1 MEVKEKSKKREL
13 IKTIAIIFL
22 VILLILT
29 FFSNTFMNY
38 SLPEVATQV
47 VTSGTIN
54 ARIRGSGTVSPNES
68 YEVVIDQTREVRSVC
83 VRVGDTV
90 AEGDLLFVLGDMES
104 EELKTAQDALQT
116 LELEYQRKILTLSKE
131 YATGD
136 MNVRSIQAALER
148 AIADRD
154 ANVVTEAEISY
165 AKGDLAQAESQLS
178 EAKLI
183 LEELK
188 AAETN
193 GQGEDSKYAAAKAK
207 VDELQKKV
215 DDLTAQISAD
225 EESLAKLDTGSD
237 LSGERAIRDAQTA
250 LDRAQTKWAADW
262 AANLENLR
270 LLTGFWQLSSTPHAF
285 SSNEQVEIERQL
297 SALKRADE
305 NAKQEYQDKWGNWT
319 PPADDPGA
327 TKPTDTYPYSYD
339 DVRAAYTAV
348 LASQQAVDTAQ
359 ETYNRAVEDQKNATN
374 STAQQRQTLQ
384 QRISSAR
391 GELTAAQAQLQ
402 QAKQEL
408 SSAATSN
415 SQLREQIKVYESSER
430 DLTARVATLTS
441 GLEELTAKKTAYEAA
456 VKEVETQQKAL
467 EEALSGKDI
476 DKQLNNLDLEAMRLD
491 IEQKRQEVAKYQ
503 EASVD
508 TEIKSKVSGVISAIN
523 VTAGK
528 NNTAGQAMATIDVV
542 DRGFTIKVSVTNEQ
556 AKQVRVGDTADV
568 TTNYW
573 GSEVTATLEAITGDQ
588 SAPGQKKLLVFR
600 VTGDVEAGSTI
611 NLSIGQR
618 SMTSDTVVPKSAL
631 REDTNGKFVLVVT
644 SRSTPLGNRYT
655 ATRVDVQVVA
665 EDDNNA
671 AVTGVAANDYVI
683 TTSSK
688 PIAPGSQVRMVEN
701 S

>member
-237 LSGERAIRDAQTA
+237 LSGERAVQDAKNA
-250 LDRAQTKWAADW
+250 LDRAQTKWASDW
-262 AANLENLR
+262 AANLTYLQQLPSLR
-270 LLTGFWQLSSTPHAF
+270 LGSTPHAF
-285 SSNEQVEIERQL
+285 SSNERVEIERLL
-297 SALKRADE
+297 SAMNDREAKLKKDYEDYVSSFVPGEDGASPEPDR
-305 NAKQEYQDKWGNWT
+305 NVYVYDK
-319 PPADDPGA
+319 
-327 TKPTDTYPYSYD
+327 
-339 DVRAAYTAV
+339 VRAAYNAV
-348 LASQQAVDTAQ
+348 LTSQDAVDTAQ

-391 GELTAAQAQLQ
+391 GELSAAQAQLQ

-600 VTGDVEAGSTI
+600 ITGDVEAGSTI

-644 SRSTPLGNRYT
+644 SKSTPLGNRYT